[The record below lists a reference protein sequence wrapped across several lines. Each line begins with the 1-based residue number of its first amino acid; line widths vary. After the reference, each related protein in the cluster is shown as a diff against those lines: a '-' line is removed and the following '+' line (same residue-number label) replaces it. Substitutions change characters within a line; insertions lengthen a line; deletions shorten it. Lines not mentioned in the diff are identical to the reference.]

1 MFPRMVR
8 AALTRQR
15 SGRAMIALTT
25 ALGACVATAMLGVM
39 FDVGDKVNA
48 ELKAYGANIVV
59 QPKGAAVLADLYDG
73 AASLAGAAALREDE
87 LERINTIFWAYNIVD
102 FAPFLEHRVQL
113 TVGDPADDGAPSAAD
128 PAADGAASA
137 ADDAA
142 SARPAA
148 TTATTVATIVGT
160 WFAHGLTGPSGHH
173 SSAGL
178 ISLRSWWEIEGGWI
192 ADQDQDLVLV
202 GADLAADLGIGIGHR
217 LGLDGGG
224 GRTRSVQ
231 VAGIVHTGGVE
242 DGQILAPLAP
252 VQELAQRPGEV
263 ARVEVA
269 ALTTPD
275 NDLARKAAR
284 NPASLSVSEMETWY
298 CTAYASSIA
307 YQIEEVMTDAVA
319 KPVRQVTESE
329 GSILAKTQLLMLL
342 VTALSL
348 AGSALAVANLMTA
361 GVMERAP
368 EIGLLKA
375 VGARDGS
382 VVGLI
387 LAEMAVTGLAGGAV
401 GYGLGLGFAQLVG
414 HTVFGESIAIRPI
427 VAPLV
432 AVLIAAVI
440 LAGAI
445 PSIRLLLRLRP
456 ADVLHGR

>member
-1 MFPRMVR
+1 MFARMVR

-15 SGRAMIALTT
+15 SGRVMIALTT

-59 QPKGAAVLADLYDG
+59 QPKGAAVLTDLYADAEALTS
-73 AASLAGAAALREDE
+73 AASLQESEVPNLT
-87 LERINTIFWAYNIVD
+87 TIFWAYNIVD
-102 FAPFLEHRVQL
+102 FAPFLDHRVTL
-113 TVGDPADDGAPSAAD
+113 ALDDPGAPLAD
-128 PAADGAASA
+128 I
-137 ADDAA
+137 
-142 SARPAA
+142 
-148 TTATTVATIVGT
+148 TITGT
-160 WFAHGLTGPSGHH
+160 WFAHTLEGASGHH
-173 SSAGL
+173 TTAGL
-178 ISLRSWWEIEGGWI
+178 ISLRSWWEVEGGWI
-192 ADQDQDLVLV
+192 ADEDEGLALI
-202 GADLAADLGIGIGHR
+202 GASLAAEAGIGIGDTIHA
-217 LGLDGGG
+217 DGGG
-224 GRTRSVQ
+224 GRTRDLQ
-231 VAGIVHTGGVE
+231 VAGIVHTGGAE
-242 DGQILAPLAP
+242 DEQLLAPLAT
-252 VQELAQRPGEV
+252 VQGLAGRSGEV
-263 ARVEVA
+263 GRIEVS

-284 NPASLSVSEMETWY
+284 NPASLSVAEMETWY

-307 YQIEEVMTDAVA
+307 YQIEEVLSDAVA

-348 AGSALAVANLMTA
+348 LASALAIANLMTA
-361 GVMERAP
+361 SVMERSP

-387 LAEMAVTGLAGGAV
+387 LAEMGVTGLAGGVV
-401 GYGLGLGFAQLVG
+401 GYALGLGFAQVIGLS
-414 HTVFGESIAIRPI
+414 VFGESISVRPI
-427 VAPLV
+427 VMALV
-432 AVLIAAVI
+432 AVLVAAVV

-445 PSIRLLLRLRP
+445 PSIRMLLRLRP